1 MSPAYTSEL
10 RDIKLSYKGVARRI
24 YSKAIGPA
32 PYKRGPFLLKW
43 VYWLK
48 CHTDGFARKYFTLF
62 NTEQRHDAI
71 KAFEDHSG
79 QLLHLRPEDRIS
91 DGLDLESTSLLG
103 IAALVPLGVLATATF
118 VPAITRLVLPSEW
131 RRTLVSLVSAPTGGV
146 PSQHIWRA
154 DEPSE
159 AVRRDGRV
167 WTLLGVSL
175 AEATA
180 WTTAAVW
187 AALTV
192 ARSGTAGADEWW
204 MVAAVAGI
212 ALSWVLSSLLVLP
225 RRQVPASLQAPAPM
239 LHFVFYLLQLAFLAL
254 HCIHLSLHFPQTL
267 NRDLVFTAI
276 HAFAIATLLL
286 TTLTMP
292 LSPSPVPVSSASSPV
307 DPDEVPDDAKD
318 QIVLESPERTV
329 TLGSWIIF
337 AWVETLIAKGKRHQ
351 LGYRDVWKLP
361 ETMQSQGV
369 KQDTEKLKW
378 TRIISR
384 IFFNNSLDLI
394 LSLTLGL
401 TSSFLSYASPFFL
414 KQILEALTPPAP
426 GTPYDPTLRQNA
438 YIYALLAFVAQV
450 SRAEV
455 DLQQLW
461 HERRAITRA
470 RTQLMGEVYEKALKR
485 KDASGAT
492 GKGDDADGA
501 KSRKKN
507 AASAQASGKGKK
519 AIPEAR
525 GSTSTG
531 KIVSLMA
538 GDVNKVANQ
547 LMSLSSI
554 FGAPFE
560 LVIAITFLYQIL
572 GWTCLVGLG
581 VMALALP
588 INHVLVK
595 RRLRIHRKML
605 ASRDARMEI
614 LNELFQAI
622 RFIKYS
628 ADEENWLGRVFEA
641 RKTELDWLLKT
652 RMNNLGINALWNF
665 SPDLVMIVSIACF
678 TLVAHQQLTVPVAFT
693 ALALFGMVRSP
704 MTMLPTSI
712 TQLLQT
718 WVSIQRLEQFF
729 DDPEVDPWASSLRP
743 DALALPAPAGSAGE
757 IGISHGTFKYH
768 EKEAPSSSTATP
780 PPAVEGEQKFE
791 LTDVDVRF
799 PEGKLSLVCGPTGS
813 GKTSLFLALLGEM
826 TCVSGAV
833 HLRKGTAGSDLDAST
848 GLYEGVAYAAQL
860 PWLQHDSIRNNILF
874 GSPYEKERY
883 EQVIEACALQADLD
897 MFDAGDETE
906 IGEKGISLSG
916 GQKARVA
923 LARAVYSRAKTVL
936 LDDPLSAV
944 DSHTARHLFRK
955 CLRGPLLENRT
966 VILIT
971 HHISLCLGSADYLVR
986 LSEGRVTLQGHVD
999 ELDTGDLTTELVEE
1013 DDQAGEAEA
1022 ADASEKQ
1029 LARSGK
1035 VDAQDPH
1042 EAEHAALAALAPSV
1056 TATPGASTPVPP
1068 APEATAKRSG
1078 KLIEEEKRAT
1088 GRVKWSV
1095 YNLYLRS
1102 AGYWTWAFM
1111 VALLFLGRAG
1121 RVADRAYFRWWG
1133 ESYRVEESLFFRMFL
1148 PLQGQIALTAF
1159 DAQSVA
1165 LPHLHIPSPPSA
1177 SDDVSFW
1184 IVGYTVICLL
1194 NLAIT
1199 VIGILAAF
1207 HGSFKAARG
1216 LFKTSLIRVVYAPFR
1231 YFDTTPSG
1239 RILNRYS
1246 TDFTIVDG
1254 SLTDQVR
1261 ITLTHAFSFIINVGV
1276 VVIVSPRFIPPAV
1289 LIVWLYAYYALMFVK
1304 TSRDLRRLES
1314 NARSPIFSKFGETLQ
1329 GIVTVRAFGGERRFL
1344 KGLWDSVDR
1353 MQAVAYS
1360 SAMSNRYL
1368 LWRFDCLGA
1377 VAVTTTIYLALVTG
1391 LSPGV
1396 AALAITSAQGLV
1408 QSIYWLCRWWSALE
1422 VDLNAVERITELLS
1436 TPQEPP
1442 QVIPSTR
1449 PPATWP
1455 SSVGGISV
1463 ENLVLSYAPDLPPVV
1478 KDVSFDIPPR
1488 SKVGLVGRTGSG
1500 KSTLA
1505 TSLLRFTDPTSGRII
1520 IDGID
1525 ITSIGLH
1532 DLRSAV
1538 TLIPQE
1544 AVLFSGTVRSN
1555 LDPFG
1560 HHTDA
1565 ACLEVLD
1572 RVGLINT
1579 SATATAPPSVVPSRA
1594 PSPSRMPSVDP
1605 APAPAEPG
1613 DGRMLA
1619 PATGNGS
1626 AGDPTTELADS
1637 ATTQTS
1643 EGSTAVTLG
1652 GAQQAGA
1659 GRMSVSLETPVSA
1672 GGNNFS
1678 AGQRQLLAL
1687 ARALLRKSRIIV
1699 MDEAT
1704 ASVDFQTD
1712 AKIQHTIR
1720 EEFSESLVLT
1730 IAHRLR
1736 TIADYDLVL
1745 VLDQGSLVE
1754 YDTPGALLRKKDG
1767 VFRRM
1772 CEKAADWGELR
1783 RMAGL
1788 GEDE

>member
-1 MSPAYTSEL
+1 M
-10 RDIKLSYKGVARRI
+10 
-24 YSKAIGPA
+24 
-32 PYKRGPFLLKW
+32 
-43 VYWLK
+43 
-48 CHTDGFARKYFTLF
+48 
-62 NTEQRHDAI
+62 
-71 KAFEDHSG
+71 G
-79 QLLHLRPEDRIS
+79 QVL
-91 DGLDLESTSLLG
+91 LDLEATSLLAVAA
-103 IAALVPLGVLATATF
+103 IAPLSVLALCLV
-118 VPAITRLVLPSEW
+118 VPAAIRLVLPKPW
-131 RRTLVSLVSAPTGGV
+131 HQRLVSLVSAPPGGV
-146 PSQHIWRA
+146 GGEDAHAHTLDSDRPERT
-154 DEPSE
+154 
-159 AVRRDGRV
+159 RRDEKV
-167 WTLLGVSL
+167 WILLGVGL
-175 AEATA
+175 AEAVA

-187 AALTV
+187 AAV
-192 ARSGTAGADEWW
+192 RVGRSRAGGDDEWW
-204 MVAAVAGI
+204 AVAALAGI
-212 ALSWVLSSLLVLP
+212 ALSWVISSLLLVP
-225 RRQVPASLQAPAPM
+225 RRQTPADLLAPAPM
-239 LHFVFYLLQLAFLAL
+239 LHFAFYILQLAFLAL
-254 HCIHLSLHFPQTL
+254 HIIHLALHYPAIFKRDVALTAVQSLA
-267 NRDLVFTAI
+267 V
-276 HAFAIATLLL
+276 ATLLL
-286 TTLTMP
+286 TTLSMP
-292 LSPSPVPVSSASSPV
+292 LSPTPIVADSSAAYSAV
-307 DPDEVPDDAKD
+307 AADDVPDDAKD
-318 QIVLESPERTV
+318 QIVLESPERAV

-337 AWVETLIAKGKRHQ
+337 SWVEALITKGKKHQ

-361 ETMQSQGV
+361 STMQSWGV
-369 KQDTEKLKW
+369 KQDAQALKS
-378 TRIISR
+378 TRIIGR
-384 IFFNNSLDLI
+384 VFYNNSLDLI

-426 GTPYDPTLRQNA
+426 GEPYDPTLRQSA

-470 RTQLMGEVYEKALKR
+470 RTGLMGEVYEKALKR
-485 KDASGAT
+485 RDASGAT
-492 GKGDDADGA
+492 GKDEATGKKKKDG
-501 KSRKKN
+501 SS
-507 AASAQASGKGKK
+507 AAAAGLVKGKGGVKGKK

-525 GSTSTG
+525 GTTSTG

-538 GDVNKVANQ
+538 GDVNKVSNQ

-560 LVIAITFLYQIL
+560 LAIAITFLYQIL

-628 ADEENWLGRVFEA
+628 GDEESWLARVFAA

-652 RMNNLGINALWNF
+652 RMNNLAINALWNF

-729 DDPEVDPWASSLRP
+729 QDEEVDPWVSSLRDDTTVP
-743 DALALPAPAGSAGE
+743 SSSADGGVE
-757 IGISHGTFKYH
+757 VGISSGTFKYH
-768 EKEAPSSSTATP
+768 EKDSAEATSAA
-780 PPAVEGEQKFE
+780 PAPAAAGGADGDVERKFE
-791 LTDVDVRF
+791 LADIDVRF

-826 TCVSGAV
+826 TCVSGVV
-833 HLRKGTAGSDLDAST
+833 HLRKGSAGSDLDSST
-848 GLYEGVAYAAQL
+848 GLYDGVAYAAQL

-874 GSPYEKERY
+874 GSPFEQERY
-883 EQVIEACALQADLD
+883 DQVIEACALQADLE
-897 MFDAGDETE
+897 MFDGGDETE
-906 IGEKGISLSG
+906 IGERGISLSG

-955 CLRGPLLENRT
+955 CLRGPLLEHRT
-966 VILIT
+966 VLLIT
-971 HHISLCLGSADYLVR
+971 HHISLCLSSADYIVR
-986 LSEGRVTLQGHVD
+986 LSEGRVTLKGPVD
-999 ELDTGDLTTELVEE
+999 ELDKNELTTELIE
-1013 DDQAGEAEA
+1013 DDVAAEDAEQADDEAQ
-1022 ADASEKQ
+1022 K
-1029 LARSGK
+1029 LGKNGK
-1035 VDAQDPH
+1035 VDSKDPH
-1042 EAEHAALAALAPSV
+1042 EAEHAAALAALGPASSAG
-1056 TATPGASTPVPP
+1056 ATPGTSTPVPGG
-1068 APEATAKRSG
+1068 ETAAASKRSG
-1078 KLIEEEKRAT
+1078 KLIVEEKRAT
-1088 GRVKWSV
+1088 GRVKLSV
-1095 YNLYLRS
+1095 YNLYLKS
-1102 AGYWTWAFM
+1102 AGYYTWVFM
-1111 VALLFLGRAG
+1111 VALLFIGRAG
-1121 RVADRAYFRWWG
+1121 RVADRAFFRWWG
-1133 ESYRVEESLFFRMFL
+1133 ESYRVSDSLFMRFIM
-1148 PLQGQIALTAF
+1148 PTQGQIALSAV
-1159 DAQSVA
+1159 DAQAYA
-1165 LPHLHIPSPPSA
+1165 LPHVPSPPSA

-1184 IVGYTVICLL
+1184 IIGYTVICLL

-1207 HGSFKAARG
+1207 HGSFKAARS
-1216 LFKTSLIRVVYAPFR
+1216 LFKSSLIRVIYAPFR

-1239 RILNRYS
+1239 RILNRYA
-1246 TDFTIVDG
+1246 TDFPIIDG

-1289 LIVWLYAYYALMFVK
+1289 LIVWLYAYYALQFVK

-1377 VAVTTTIYLALVTG
+1377 VAVTTTIYLALFTG

-1422 VDLNAVERITELLS
+1422 VDLNAVERITELLK

-1442 QVIPSTR
+1442 QVISGTR

-1463 ENLVLSYAPDLPPVV
+1463 ENLVLAYAPDLPPVV

-1488 SKVGLVGRTGSG
+1488 SKVGLCGRTGSG

-1505 TSLLRFTDPTSGRII
+1505 TSLLRFTDPSSGRII

-1525 ITSIGLH
+1525 ITTIGLH

-1560 HHTDA
+1560 QHTDA

-1579 SATATAPPSVVPSRA
+1579 SAAPTAPTSTIPSRA
-1594 PSPSRMPSVDP
+1594 PSPTRMPTGDP
-1605 APAPAEPG
+1605 ATTASEPG
-1613 DGRMLA
+1613 DGRVLTA
-1619 PATGNGS
+1619 ATGKGV
-1626 AGDPTTELADS
+1626 AGDPTTALDDS

-1643 EGSTAVTLG
+1643 EGSTAVAVSTGLA
-1652 GAQQAGA
+1652 AQQVGS
-1659 GRMSVSLETPVSA
+1659 GRMSVSLDSQVSP

-1704 ASVDFQTD
+1704 ASVDFATD
-1712 AKIQHTIR
+1712 AKIQRTIR

-1745 VLDQGSLVE
+1745 VLDQGAVVE
-1754 YDTPGALLRKKDG
+1754 YDAPATLMRNKDG
-1767 VFRRM
+1767 VFRKM
-1772 CEKAADWGELR
+1772 CEKAADWAELR

>member
-1 MSPAYTSEL
+1 MPQVL
-10 RDIKLSYKGVARRI
+10 
-24 YSKAIGPA
+24 
-32 PYKRGPFLLKW
+32 
-43 VYWLK
+43 
-48 CHTDGFARKYFTLF
+48 
-62 NTEQRHDAI
+62 
-71 KAFEDHSG
+71 
-79 QLLHLRPEDRIS
+79 
-91 DGLDLESTSLLG
+91 LDLPPLELLVL
-103 IAALVPLGVLATATF
+103 AAAVPLG
-118 VPAITRLVLPSEW
+118 LVLLAIAIPALARAVLPKRWLEA
-131 RRTLVSLVSAPTGGV
+131 LVSLVAAPNGGVESDDVDGGAARPETKQDDRKVFILLGLSGAEAAAWSAGAMALAIVTTVLLVPRRLVPTGF
-146 PSQHIWRA
+146 
-154 DEPSE
+154 E
-159 AVRRDGRV
+159 
-167 WTLLGVSL
+167 
-175 AEATA
+175 
-180 WTTAAVW
+180 
-187 AALTV
+187 
-192 ARSGTAGADEWW
+192 
-204 MVAAVAGI
+204 
-212 ALSWVLSSLLVLP
+212 
-225 RRQVPASLQAPAPM
+225 APAPM
-239 LHFVFYLLQLAFLAL
+239 LAFTFYLAHLAFLSL
-254 HCIHLSLHFPQTL
+254 HLISLVLHFPGRL
-267 NRDLVFTAI
+267 NYDLILTGA
-276 HAFAIATLLL
+276 HALAL
-286 TTLTMP
+286 TTLIATTASMP
-292 LSPSPVPVSSASSPV
+292 LKLVRKAEHADAAAASEE
-307 DPDEVPDDAKD
+307 DPDDAKD
-318 QIVLESPERTV
+318 TIVLESPEKRV

-337 AWVETLIAKGKRHQ
+337 SWVEGLINKGKQHQ

-361 ETMQSQGV
+361 ETMQSAGIKADAQ
-369 KQDTEKLKW
+369 QLRSP
-378 TRIISR
+378 RIVSR
-384 IFFNNSLDLI
+384 VFFNNSQDLI

-401 TSSFLSYASPFFL
+401 ASSFLSYASPFFL
-414 KQILEALTPPAP
+414 KQILQSLEPPSSAPDAPAP
-426 GTPYDPTLRQNA
+426 NDPTLRQSA

-485 KDASGAT
+485 RDVSAQVDKNAKKPGASGSKPAR
-492 GKGDDADGA
+492 GAKKDDAADGG
-501 KSRKKN
+501 KK
-507 AASAQASGKGKK
+507 GKGKK

-560 LVIAITFLYQIL
+560 LVIAISFLYQLL
-572 GWTCLVGLG
+572 GWTCLVGVT

-588 INHVLVK
+588 INHFLVK
-595 RRLRIHRKML
+595 RRLRIHRTML
-605 ASRDARMEI
+605 SSRDARMEI
-614 LNELFQAI
+614 LNEMFGAI

-628 ADEENWLGRVFEA
+628 ADEDNWLQRVFAA

-652 RMNNLGINALWNF
+652 RMNNLLINALWNF
-665 SPDLVMIVSIACF
+665 TPDLVMIVSFACF
-678 TLVAHQQLTVPVAFT
+678 TLAAHRQLTIPIAFT
-693 ALALFGMVRSP
+693 SLALFSMLRAP

-729 DDPEVDPWASSLRP
+729 DDVEVEPWVSALRREEDASAR
-743 DALALPAPAGSAGE
+743 AA
-757 IGISHGTFKYH
+757 H
-768 EKEAPSSSTATP
+768 EKDVGIDKGSLTYDTEPATDETS
-780 PPAVEGEQKFE
+780 AEDAENGAELKFA
-791 LTDVDVRF
+791 LRDIDVHF

-826 TCVSGAV
+826 TCTTGSI
-833 HLRKGTAGSDLDAST
+833 HLPKGTAGLDLDPST
-848 GLYEGVAYAAQL
+848 GLYAGTAYASQL
-860 PWLQHDSIRNNILF
+860 PWLQHDSIKNNVLF
-874 GSPYEKERY
+874 GSPFEPERY
-883 EQVIEACALQADLD
+883 EQVIDACALRSDLA

-971 HHISLCLGSADYLVR
+971 HHISLCLASADYVVR
-986 LSEGRVTLQGHVD
+986 MSEGRVALQGRVD
-999 ELDTGDLTTELVEE
+999 ELDKAELTTELVE
-1013 DDQAGEAEA
+1013 DDDAAEEAESEDKA
-1022 ADASEKQ
+1022 EEAKKEGGTVDSKDAK
-1029 LARSGK
+1029 
-1035 VDAQDPH
+1035 
-1042 EAEHAALAALAPSV
+1042 EAEHAAALAIPQQSASAISSPG
-1056 TATPGASTPVPP
+1056 ATPGTSTPVPGAIDGP
-1068 APEATAKRSG
+1068 SAVKRGG
-1078 KLIEEEKRAT
+1078 KLVEEEKRAT

-1095 YNLYLRS
+1095 YNLYLQS
-1102 AGYWTWAFM
+1102 AGYTTWVVM
-1111 VALLFLGRAG
+1111 VLLIFAGRAG

-1133 ESYRVEESLFFRMFL
+1133 ESYRVSDNLFLRLFFPAQNQMV
-1148 PLQGQIALTAF
+1148 LTGF
-1159 DAQSVA
+1159 DAQTFDLS
-1165 LPHLHIPSPPSA
+1165 LPSPPSA
-1177 SDDVSFW
+1177 SDDVTFW
-1184 IVGYTVICLL
+1184 LAGYTLICVA

-1207 HGSFKAARG
+1207 QGSFKAART
-1216 LFKTSLIRVVYAPFR
+1216 LFKTSLTRVVYAPFR
-1231 YFDTTPSG
+1231 YFDTTPTG
-1239 RILNRYS
+1239 RTLNRYS

-1254 SLTDQVR
+1254 SLTDEVR
-1261 ITLTHAFSFIINVGV
+1261 ITLTHAFSFLTNVGV
-1276 VVIVSPRFIPPAV
+1276 IVVVSPRFIPPAV
-1289 LIVWLYAYYALMFVK
+1289 LIIFLYARYALMFVK

-1377 VAVTTTIYLALVTG
+1377 IAVTITTYLSLVSNASPG
-1391 LSPGV
+1391 LS
-1396 AALAITSAQGLV
+1396 ALAITSAQSLV
-1408 QSIYWLCRWWSALE
+1408 QSVYWLCRWWSALE

-1442 QVIPSTR
+1442 QIVEGKR
-1449 PPATWP
+1449 PPASWP
-1455 SSVGGISV
+1455 SSVGGLSV
-1463 ENLVLSYAPDLPPVV
+1463 ENLVVSYANDLPPVV
-1478 KDVSFDIPPR
+1478 KDVSFDVPPR

-1505 TSLLRFTDPTSGRII
+1505 TSLLRFTEPTSGRII

-1525 ITSIGLH
+1525 VTTIGLH

-1560 HHTDA
+1560 QHTDA

-1579 SATATAPPSVVPSRA
+1579 SAAGTAQTSRVPSRA
-1594 PSPSRMPSVDP
+1594 PSPSRMPTT
-1605 APAPAEPG
+1605 APAPVEAEPA
-1613 DGRMLA
+1613 DGRLVV
-1619 PATGNGS
+1619 PATAKGT
-1626 AGDPTTELADS
+1626 AGDPTSELADS

-1643 EGSTAVTLG
+1643 EGTTVAGSASVGVGRLSVTLD
-1652 GAQQAGA
+1652 
-1659 GRMSVSLETPVSA
+1659 TPVSA

-1704 ASVDFQTD
+1704 ASVDFETD

-1720 EEFSESLVLT
+1720 EEFSDSLVLT

-1745 VLDQGSLVE
+1745 VLDQGEVVE
-1754 YDTPGALLRKKDG
+1754 YDSPGALMRKKDG
-1767 VFRRM
+1767 MFRRM
-1772 CEKAADWGELR
+1772 CEKAAEWTELR
-1783 RMAGL
+1783 AMAGL
-1788 GEDE
+1788 RQGE

>member
-1 MSPAYTSEL
+1 
-10 RDIKLSYKGVARRI
+10 
-24 YSKAIGPA
+24 
-32 PYKRGPFLLKW
+32 
-43 VYWLK
+43 
-48 CHTDGFARKYFTLF
+48 
-62 NTEQRHDAI
+62 
-71 KAFEDHSG
+71 
-79 QLLHLRPEDRIS
+79 
-91 DGLDLESTSLLG
+91 
-103 IAALVPLGVLATATF
+103 
-118 VPAITRLVLPSEW
+118 
-131 RRTLVSLVSAPTGGV
+131 
-146 PSQHIWRA
+146 
-154 DEPSE
+154 
-159 AVRRDGRV
+159 
-167 WTLLGVSL
+167 
-175 AEATA
+175 
-180 WTTAAVW
+180 
-187 AALTV
+187 
-192 ARSGTAGADEWW
+192 
-204 MVAAVAGI
+204 
-212 ALSWVLSSLLVLP
+212 
-225 RRQVPASLQAPAPM
+225 M
-239 LHFVFYLLQLAFLAL
+239 LHFAFYLLQLAFIAL
-254 HCIHLSLHFPQTL
+254 HFIHLGLHFPPTL
-267 NRDLVFTAI
+267 NRDLVLTAF

-286 TTLTMP
+286 TTLSMP
-292 LSPSPVPVSSASSPV
+292 LSPSPVPSSSASSIV
-307 DPDEVPDDAKD
+307 ESEDVPDDAKD

-329 TLGSWIIF
+329 TLGSWIVF
-337 AWVETLIAKGKRHQ
+337 AWVEALIAKGKRHQ

-369 KQDTEKLKW
+369 KQDTEQLKSS
-378 TRIISR
+378 RIISR

-426 GTPYDPTLRQNA
+426 GTPYDPTLRQSA

-470 RTQLMGEVYEKALKR
+470 RTALMGEVYEKALKR

-492 GKGDDADGA
+492 GGADEGA
-501 KSRKKN
+501 ADK
-507 AASAQASGKGKK
+507 APTQGKGKAKK
-519 AIPEAR
+519 AVPAAR

-588 INHVLVK
+588 INHILVK

-628 ADEENWLGRVFEA
+628 ADEENWLSRVFEA

-729 DDPEVDPWASSLRP
+729 DDPEVDPWVSSLRP
-743 DALALPAPAGSAGE
+743 DTLALPAPDGAKGE
-757 IGISHGTFKYH
+757 VGISHGTFKYH
-768 EKEAPSSSTATP
+768 EKDAAGSSSTAAAGTATP
-780 PPAVEGEQKFE
+780 VEGEQKFE
-791 LTDVDVRF
+791 LSDVDVSF
-799 PEGKLSLVCGPTGS
+799 PEGKLSLVCGATGS

-833 HLRKGTAGSDLDAST
+833 HLRKGTVGSALDAET
-848 GLYEGVAYAAQL
+848 GLYDGVAYAAQL

-874 GSPYEKERY
+874 GSPFEEERY
-883 EQVIEACALQADLD
+883 KQVVEACALQADLD

-971 HHISLCLGSADYLVR
+971 HHISLCLSSADYVVR

-999 ELDTGDLTTELVEE
+999 ELDKGELTTELVEE
-1013 DDQAGEAEA
+1013 DDEAGEADA
-1022 ADASEKQ
+1022 ADAAEKQ
-1029 LARSGK
+1029 LASDGK
-1035 VDAQDPH
+1035 VDAKDPH
-1042 EAEHAALAALAPSV
+1042 EAEHAASAALAPSA
-1056 TATPGASTPVPP
+1056 TATPGTSTPVPP
-1068 APEATAKRSG
+1068 VAKRSG

-1148 PLQGQIALTAF
+1148 PMQTQIALTDF

-1184 IVGYTVICLL
+1184 IIGYTIICLL

-1261 ITLTHAFSFIINVGV
+1261 ITLTHAFSFVINVGV
-1276 VVIVSPRFIPPAV
+1276 VVIVSPRFIPPAI

-1377 VAVTTTIYLALVTG
+1377 IAVTTTIYLALVTG

-1442 QVIPSTR
+1442 QVIPASR
-1449 PPATWP
+1449 PPANWP

-1478 KDVSFDIPPR
+1478 KDVSFDIAPR

-1520 IDGID
+1520 IDSID

-1560 HHTDA
+1560 QHTDA

-1579 SATATAPPSVVPSRA
+1579 SASATAPPSIVPSRA
-1594 PSPSRMPSVDP
+1594 PSPSRMPTADP

-1619 PATGNGS
+1619 PATGKGI

-1637 ATTQTS
+1637 ARTQTS
-1643 EGSTAVTLG
+1643 EGSTAVTPVGL

-1659 GRMSVSLETPVSA
+1659 GRMSVSLETPVSP

-1704 ASVDFQTD
+1704 ASVDFETD

-1754 YDTPGALLRKKDG
+1754 YDAPGALMRKKDG

-1772 CEKAADWGELR
+1772 CEKAAEWGELK

-1788 GEDE
+1788 AEDE